1 MYWVQDQFHGHFNEK
16 DYEMDGYW
24 DTKFPAN
31 LFGQNPAA
39 VKERSSLELDTQNA
53 VFPVFARGCFQCE
66 ATPSGQ
72 DHTF

>member
-1 MYWVQDQFHGHFNEK
+1 MQGSFHGHFNEK
-16 DYEMDGYW
+16 DYEMKDFW

-31 LFGQNPAA
+31 LFGENAAA
-39 VKERSSLELDTQNA
+39 VKERSSLEQDTQSA
-53 VFPVFARGCFQCE
+53 VFPVFARGCFRCE